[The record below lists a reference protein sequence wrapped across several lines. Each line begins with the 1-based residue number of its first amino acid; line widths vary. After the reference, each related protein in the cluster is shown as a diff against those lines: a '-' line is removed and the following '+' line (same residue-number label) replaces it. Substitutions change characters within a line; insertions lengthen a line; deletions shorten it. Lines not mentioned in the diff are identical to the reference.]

1 MEMEEY
7 YMGKEICVIFHCF
20 TFWNGSE
27 VRDTIDANIF
37 KSITWHWHA
46 SYSHAPQ
53 FPTHHIPLY
62 LNGCH
67 PFQINDM
74 VLVSLMSHLC
84 AILTQPDIVIQVI
97 NEMTNQPSQ
106 LFSSLK
112 YTPNTHTSKGNCSPD
127 PLTTHWC
134 LDVWCYIA
142 WHRTLINTTILCL
155 VACTFGFAPSYVSYV
170 KRSLTEIVDAVR
182 YFMY

>member
-1 MEMEEY
+1 MFIYCKCNEILYTFAFLVELFDGDGRILH
-7 YMGKEICVIFHCF
+7 GKGNLCDISLLYLLKWVRSERHNRCQHFQIKSHGTGMHHIPMHHNSPHI
-20 TFWNGSE
+20 TF
-27 VRDTIDANIF
+27 
-37 KSITWHWHA
+37 
-46 SYSHAPQ
+46 PM
-53 FPTHHIPLY
+53 HHIPLY

-112 YTPNTHTSKGNCSPD
+112 IHSQHPY
-127 PLTTHWC
+127 L
-134 LDVWCYIA
+134 
-142 WHRTLINTTILCL
+142 
-155 VACTFGFAPSYVSYV
+155 
-170 KRSLTEIVDAVR
+170 
-182 YFMY
+182 